1 MGLWVYGSGA
11 LALLL
16 GWFLTPHLPDF
27 CSQPEMGFI
36 DVVSI
41 NQEDDTP
48 TPSNPKARSP
58 SLKSRASSNYSGRL
72 RAHRAPCCSSG
83 HVAWGGGG
91 REWIMTS
98 VLTAT
103 MPKYDYLQ
111 CFGHYTT

>member
-91 REWIMTS
+91 GGS
-98 VLTAT
+98 
-103 MPKYDYLQ
+103 
-111 CFGHYTT
+111 G